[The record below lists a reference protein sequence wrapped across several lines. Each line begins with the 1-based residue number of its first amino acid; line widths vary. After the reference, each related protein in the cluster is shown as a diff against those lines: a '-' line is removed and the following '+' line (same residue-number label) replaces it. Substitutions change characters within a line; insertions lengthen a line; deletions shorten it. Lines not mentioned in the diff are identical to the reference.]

1 MECILFH
8 NNSVRNKINKTIEQ
22 LETVEIVFLTTER
35 VLKPV
40 LKLKSFNPNA
50 NYVFIETLKRYYF
63 IENVLILHNSLFQLE
78 LSVDVLYTYRDSIMN
93 NPCNVI
99 ASDNVLND
107 NSVDYEEEG
116 VSTTINYPLETP
128 FSDVKDI
135 VLIGV

>member
-1 MECILFH
+1 MECILLH

-22 LETVEIVFLTTER
+22 LETVEIVFLTSER

-40 LKLKSFNPNA
+40 LKLKTFNPNA

-63 IENVLILHNSLFQLE
+63 IENVVILHNSLFQLE

-128 FSDVKDI
+128 FSDVKDV